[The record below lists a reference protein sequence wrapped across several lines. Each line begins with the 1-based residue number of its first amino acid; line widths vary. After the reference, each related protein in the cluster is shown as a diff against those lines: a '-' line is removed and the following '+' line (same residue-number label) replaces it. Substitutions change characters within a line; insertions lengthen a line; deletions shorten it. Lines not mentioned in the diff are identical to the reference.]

1 MLCFLYV
8 CMLQGSTEKSVLL
21 SGLPVE
27 ILQLQ
32 KHSTKEKLYSG
43 LQSFESSKYAQC
55 ARDLRCSVFC
65 LSCITAQIWL
75 DMILYHDI
83 CKINNVSLFL

>member
-1 MLCFLYV
+1 M
-8 CMLQGSTEKSVLL
+8 LL

-32 KHSTKEKLYSG
+32 LQKRSTKEKLYSG

-65 LSCITAQIWL
+65 LSCITAQIWI

-83 CKINNVSLFL
+83 CKINNNVSLFL